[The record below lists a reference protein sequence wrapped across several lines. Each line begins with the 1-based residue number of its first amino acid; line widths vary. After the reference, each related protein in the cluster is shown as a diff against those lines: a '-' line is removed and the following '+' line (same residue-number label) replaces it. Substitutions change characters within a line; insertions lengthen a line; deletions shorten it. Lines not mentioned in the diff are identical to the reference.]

1 MMAAVAA
8 SGISCLLLLVQVQE
22 AHQYHYWYMAWNLI
36 LAWIP
41 MVLAMVFGAAAV
53 QRRGGL
59 VRLVLF
65 ATWLLFLPNAPYMV
79 TDVIHLRYSPIPL
92 VQYVMFAAFAATGL
106 VLGLGSA
113 YIMHCAL
120 LLRWKREPVVALVYG
135 CLVTCGIGLYVGR
148 VVQLNSWDVV
158 VAPDKFAHAV
168 GSHVDNLD
176 GVADAVLFVAV
187 VASVLVLTYFIFS
200 RFAGGAKTQG

>member
-1 MMAAVAA
+1 MAAVAA
-8 SGISCLLLLVQVQE
+8 SGMSCVLLLVQVQE
-22 AHQYHYWYMAWNLI
+22 AHQYHYWYMAWNLV

-41 MVLAMVFGAAAV
+41 MVLAMVFGTAAV

-65 ATWLLFLPNAPYMV
+65 ATWLLFLPNAPYMA
-79 TDVIHLRYSPIPL
+79 TDVIHLRYSPVPL
-92 VQYVMFAAFAATGL
+92 VQYLMFAAFAATGL

-113 YIMHCAL
+113 YVMNCAL
-120 LLRWKREPVVALVYG
+120 LLRWKRERVVALVYG
-135 CLVTCGIGLYVGR
+135 CLVVCGIGLYVGR

-158 VAPDKFAHAV
+158 VAPDRFARAV
-168 GSHVDNLD
+168 ASHVDNLD
-176 GVADAVLFVAV
+176 GLADAVLFVAV

-200 RFAGGAKTQG
+200 RFAGGAKARG